1 MSKQKT
7 YQKYI
12 FKLRSSRILS
22 APRKSLEVSL
32 EEARANDEIIAL
44 GDREVMRFIDEI
56 NGLNVEETEGRIKN
70 IRKEIKRLQRQSKSI
85 ENKKKIRELYRELDK
100 LQFKPDYLAV
110 IMDKPSDFKELNKG
124 FSVNGIKYKRLVGT
138 PNGVKKSTV
147 VYASVISPQGKE
159 IHKEVSRRLDN
170 DRDMGI
176 KLIPAKFEA
185 YKALACSSSVPV
197 SMPNGVLVVDDVITH
212 FREQVINLDDSET
225 DEPVMTV
232 EEQEIELDNSDGY
245 GLMCPKLAER
255 WSSEVGEKYIISG
268 CCIRNAFLK
277 GMVFTFNFHSFCKE
291 YNGKEEITDVWGN
304 VHNINDIELVLTT
317 SMLKL
322 WDSYKSIDDYLAKS
336 TANHYHFA
344 VTKALPEKLESE
356 RMLNYQFIQSYYLN
370 DEQIDELIEP
380 TISEIKEVIGGDVN
394 KMILFLKGLGMNADN
409 VRYIENDFAK
419 AIMIDPRMV
428 NDSYVINRL
437 NFMLKKKINEAKIGV
452 LKIHGNYATISGD
465 PVALCQ
471 KIFGIDVAESEMGL
485 LKAGEIYSEYWA
497 DLGVKEIVCFRAPMS
512 AAHNIRKVKVVDT
525 PEIRKWYGYM
535 HTVNILNAHD
545 SFCQAE
551 NGCDFD
557 QSVSVEVKLCEPINI
572 GCGESC

>member
-56 NGLNVEETEGRIKN
+56 NGLNVDETEGRIKH

-245 GLMCPKLAER
+245 GLMCPKLAEC
-255 WSSEVGEKYIISG
+255 WSSEK
-268 CCIRNAFLK
+268 N
-277 GMVFTFNFHSFCKE
+277 T
-291 YNGKEEITDVWGN
+291 
-304 VHNINDIELVLTT
+304 
-317 SMLKL
+317 
-322 WDSYKSIDDYLAKS
+322 
-336 TANHYHFA
+336 
-344 VTKALPEKLESE
+344 
-356 RMLNYQFIQSYYLN
+356 
-370 DEQIDELIEP
+370 
-380 TISEIKEVIGGDVN
+380 
-394 KMILFLKGLGMNADN
+394 
-409 VRYIENDFAK
+409 
-419 AIMIDPRMV
+419 
-428 NDSYVINRL
+428 
-437 NFMLKKKINEAKIGV
+437 
-452 LKIHGNYATISGD
+452 
-465 PVALCQ
+465 
-471 KIFGIDVAESEMGL
+471 
-485 LKAGEIYSEYWA
+485 
-497 DLGVKEIVCFRAPMS
+497 
-512 AAHNIRKVKVVDT
+512 
-525 PEIRKWYGYM
+525 
-535 HTVNILNAHD
+535 
-545 SFCQAE
+545 
-551 NGCDFD
+551 
-557 QSVSVEVKLCEPINI
+557 
-572 GCGESC
+572 

>member
-70 IRKEIKRLQRQSKSI
+70 IRKEIKRLQRQYKSI

-197 SMPNGVLVVDDVITH
+197 SMPNGVLVVDDVVTH

-255 WSSEVGEKYIISG
+255 WSSEVGEKYIMSG

-277 GMVFTFNFHSFCKE
+277 GMVFTFDFHSFCKE

-304 VHNINDIELVLTT
+304 IHNINDIELVLTT

-322 WDSYKSIDDYLAKS
+322 W
-336 TANHYHFA
+336 
-344 VTKALPEKLESE
+344 E
-356 RMLNYQFIQSYYLN
+356 RI
-370 DEQIDELIEP
+370 II
-380 TISEIKEVIGGDVN
+380 T
-394 KMILFLKGLGMNADN
+394 
-409 VRYIENDFAK
+409 
-419 AIMIDPRMV
+419 
-428 NDSYVINRL
+428 
-437 NFMLKKKINEAKIGV
+437 
-452 LKIHGNYATISGD
+452 
-465 PVALCQ
+465 
-471 KIFGIDVAESEMGL
+471 L
-485 LKAGEIYSEYWA
+485 L
-497 DLGVKEIVCFRAPMS
+497 
-512 AAHNIRKVKVVDT
+512 
-525 PEIRKWYGYM
+525 
-535 HTVNILNAHD
+535 
-545 SFCQAE
+545 
-551 NGCDFD
+551 
-557 QSVSVEVKLCEPINI
+557 
-572 GCGESC
+572 